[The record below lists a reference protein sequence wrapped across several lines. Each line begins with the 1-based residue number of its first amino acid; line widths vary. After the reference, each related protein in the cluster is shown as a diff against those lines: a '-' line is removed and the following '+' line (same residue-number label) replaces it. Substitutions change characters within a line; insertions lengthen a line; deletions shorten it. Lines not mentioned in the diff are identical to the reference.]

1 MLSCRS
7 NYTPKDEG
15 GIPTGEVSPVEGTPF
30 DFTESRR
37 IGNSIDQVEGGY
49 DHNYILFGMGK
60 NAKFATTVGAAALQC
75 DSAPG
80 NAAIIFFALRPHK
93 QGQIVARVPDVA
105 HGQQPWQLSS
115 PEIVL

>member
-1 MLSCRS
+1 MPSCRS

-60 NAKFATTVGAAALQC
+60 NAKFATNVGAATLQC

-80 NAAIIFFALRPHK
+80 IAAVLQTHK
-93 QGQIVARVPDVA
+93 QSADWCLCARLCTQKTALATVEP
-105 HGQQPWQLSS
+105 
-115 PEIVL
+115 